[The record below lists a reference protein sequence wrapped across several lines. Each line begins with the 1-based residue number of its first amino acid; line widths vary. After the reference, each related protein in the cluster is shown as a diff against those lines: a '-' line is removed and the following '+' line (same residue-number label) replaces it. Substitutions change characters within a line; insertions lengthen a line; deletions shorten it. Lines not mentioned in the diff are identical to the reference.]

1 MISVTSANLIDASLL
16 MLVAERPDHGY
27 ALLDRLQI
35 FGMELG
41 DDLGVL
47 YRRLHSLERR
57 GLVEHQLSRSN
68 KGPRRK
74 VYQATPLG
82 VRALHDWAC
91 SLRATHEA
99 ITHWLDANVALL
111 DPRPE
116 MLMAKSS

>member
-35 FGMELG
+35 FGLELG

-57 GLVEHQLSRSN
+57 GLVEHQLSLNPPTGRGCRRSEVHG
-68 KGPRRK
+68 GPVVAETRG
-74 VYQATPLG
+74 YPL
-82 VRALHDWAC
+82 V
-91 SLRATHEA
+91 
-99 ITHWLDANVALL
+99 
-111 DPRPE
+111 
-116 MLMAKSS
+116 